1 MLDMLKRH
9 AIQVL
14 RQAGHSLPEVAKLA
28 GVSVRSVQRVGD
40 EEAVSSI
47 DNEVEG
53 IRRKIGRP
61 SKAEPFRGFVVEQ
74 LTKEPELIS
83 LEVLRRARLDGY
95 LGGKSAL
102 YELIHSVRPKPVRL
116 ITRFEGL
123 PGEFSQHDFGQVD
136 VGFLDGTKKRIH
148 FFASR
153 MKDRKST
160 RLNSSHGYISY
171 AVFCLKKKKKKL
183 GYYATQF

>member
-40 EEAVSSI
+40 EGAVSSI
-47 DNEVEG
+47 DNEAER

-74 LTKEPELIS
+74 LTKEPELI
-83 LEVLRRARLDGY
+83 
-95 LGGKSAL
+95 
-102 YELIHSVRPKPVRL
+102 HSVRSKPVRL
-116 ITRFEGL
+116 MTRFEGL

-136 VGFLDGTKKRIH
+136 VRFLDGTKKRIH

-153 MKDRKST
+153 MKYSRWTEVSIVPNEQVET
-160 RLNSSHGYISY
+160 LVR
-171 AVFCLKKKKKKL
+171 
-183 GYYATQF
+183 